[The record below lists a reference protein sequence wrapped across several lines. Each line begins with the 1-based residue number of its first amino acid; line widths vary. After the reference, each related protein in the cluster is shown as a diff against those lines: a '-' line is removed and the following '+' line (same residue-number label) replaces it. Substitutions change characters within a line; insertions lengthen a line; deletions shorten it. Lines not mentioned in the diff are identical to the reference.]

1 MEKQETN
8 IVLQRIKTFYPK
20 FYYASYTVENW
31 YMELKDYKANTIVE
45 ALRIYAEDN
54 QDPPSVINLKS
65 IADRLEGQVIF
76 DYNTTCKFCGRVL
89 NKDQIEIH
97 EDRCRSIKY
106 MERKYMEIFG
116 KVLDK
121 KYFWEISKEEFDE
134 KYDSLLKIILD
145 KTTDPQEKE
154 MLTHYFYD

>member
-8 IVLQRIKTFYPK
+8 IVLQRIKTFFPK

-54 QDPPSVINLKS
+54 QEPPSVINLKS
-65 IADRLEGQVIF
+65 IADRLNGQQIF
-76 DYNTTCKFCGRVL
+76 DYETTCKFCNRVL
-89 NKDQIEIH
+89 KKDQVEVH

-106 MERKYMEIFG
+106 MVRRYKDLFG
-116 KVLDK
+116 KILDK
-121 KYFWEISKEEFDE
+121 RELWEISKAEFDE
-134 KYDSLLKIILD
+134 RYDSLLKIILD
-145 KTTDPQEKE
+145 KTSNPYEKD
-154 MLTHYFYD
+154 MLTHYFND